1 VRAVRK
7 TRGRDAQSSEKLK
20 KLRKELELA
29 RHGLAMVKQREV
41 LKRDILASDRQ
52 IFEERMQVKEEKRRS
67 GLKDDDEDLINQ
79 KVCFPYRRYNPA
91 LFHFN

>member
-1 VRAVRK
+1 
-7 TRGRDAQSSEKLK
+7 
-20 KLRKELELA
+20 LRKELELA

-79 KVCFPYRRYNPA
+79 KVGVPYSRHTLSIFR
-91 LFHFN
+91 L

>member
-79 KVCFPYRRYNPA
+79 KVCLSYCYYTFII
-91 LFHFN
+91 FNLN